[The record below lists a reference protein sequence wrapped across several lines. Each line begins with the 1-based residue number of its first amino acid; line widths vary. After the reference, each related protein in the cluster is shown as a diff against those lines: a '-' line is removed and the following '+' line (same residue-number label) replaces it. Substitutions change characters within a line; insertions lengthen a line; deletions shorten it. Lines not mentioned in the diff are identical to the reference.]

1 MRTALGKTDQLAGVS
16 SELAAIRG
24 ALDRGSAKNGD
35 GAHAGELVSVLARLE
50 GALQKVAQ
58 PQLHVRVENVAPP
71 GVDELLAQQIAIIER
86 TLVPLVRTTNQQLV
100 SPTKVDEKVAELLGL
115 LREVDARLRAGQ
127 PAIPGR
133 IAMPAAP
140 RPAAANPA
148 SRPIAAPGVP
158 SFVPPE
164 PSPPPVPASSPSI
177 TGTREPWRPPPQF
190 RPPPIPGSDE
200 PAGE

>member
-1 MRTALGKTDQLAGVS
+1 
-16 SELAAIRG
+16 
-24 ALDRGSAKNGD
+24 
-35 GAHAGELVSVLARLE
+35 VLARLE
-50 GALQKVAQ
+50 ATLQKVAQ

-71 GVDELLAQQIAIIER
+71 GVEELLAQQIAIIER

-115 LREVDARLRAGQ
+115 LREVDARMRAGQ

-133 IAMPAAP
+133 VTIPAAP
-140 RPAAANPA
+140 RPTSA
-148 SRPIAAPGVP
+148 SAGDRPITAAGVP

-164 PSPPPVPASSPSI
+164 PSPPPSPAASPSVA
-177 TGTREPWRPPPQF
+177 GTREPWRPPPQF
-190 RPPPIPGSDE
+190 RPPPVPGSDE